1 MSPMPKLVQIVV
13 VAQKTIIVLCSLL
26 IAVTFGIVVVLR
38 YGFQANLFAYEEWML
53 VAAFILYF
61 IGAAQGS
68 YDDSHIKADLV
79 NEWIKSARLRRRFN
93 LLVLGLEVVIA
104 GVLAYWG
111 LLMVAEDLAKYPEL
125 PATTVY
131 KIPLAV
137 PRGTI
142 FIGFVL
148 MTVYAAMHF
157 LRLLLDPPG
166 EPSELQGDPTP

>member
-1 MSPMPKLVQIVV
+1 MSKLVQIVV
-13 VAQKTIIVLCSLL
+13 AAQKAIIVLCSLL

-68 YDDSHIKADLV
+68 YDNTHIKADLV
-79 NEWIKSARLRRRFN
+79 NEWIEAPALRRRFN
-93 LLVLGLEVVIA
+93 LFILGLEVLIA

-111 LLMVAEDLAKYPEL
+111 LLMLLEDLAKYPEL

-142 FIGFVL
+142 FLGFLL
-148 MTVYAAMHF
+148 MTIYAAMHF
-157 LRLLLDPPG
+157 LRLLLERPDLG
-166 EPSELQGDPTP
+166 ALDREEPRS